1 MSGYLFYEKMV
12 PSGIFGR
19 SRDKLRFD
27 GSSGPAHLA
36 TGWTYLLK
44 QRCNFFLLACY
55 IHILH
60 GIAMLPS
67 LVSFFLPS
75 GRNCIEAKRWYTSVK
90 WENAHRT

>member
-44 QRCNFFLLACY
+44 QRCNLLVTSSFWHATSIFF
-55 IHILH
+55 
-60 GIAMLPS
+60 M
-67 LVSFFLPS
+67 V
-75 GRNCIEAKRWYTSVK
+75 
-90 WENAHRT
+90 